1 MKEILLITTGGT
13 IACTPDINGL
23 APAMSAE
30 GLISYVPKLCGLC
43 NITSIEL
50 MNIDS
55 SNMNLQLIAE
65 IAQTIYDNFDAYDGF
80 VITHGTDTLA
90 YTAAGLSYM
99 MSNLTKPVILTGSQ
113 LPIEADDTDAKR
125 NLYDAFCCA
134 CEDFSG
140 VYVSFFDKLI
150 VGTCAK
156 KVRTRSFDAF
166 ESINHPL
173 AAKIENYR
181 VVKPVQH
188 TQKSQKDGELSAFS
202 IDTKMC
208 PDVLVL
214 KIFPGMRTDIFDF
227 VKDHCRGIVLE
238 CYGLGGLPDADGY
251 LLSKIDELN
260 RAGVAVVIST
270 QCTYEGIDLSVYSV
284 GQNLKNRD
292 IIDGGSATTEALT
305 MKLMWALAHYES
317 VQDVKTFLEE
327 SD

>member
-23 APAMSAE
+23 TPAMSAE
-30 GLISYVPKLCGLC
+30 KLISYVPKLSGLC
-43 NITSIEL
+43 NITCIEL

-55 SNMNLQLIAE
+55 SNMNLQLMAE

-99 MSNLTKPVILTGSQ
+99 MSNLSKPVIITGSQ
-113 LPIEADDTDAKR
+113 LPIEAEGTDAKR

-140 VYVSFFDKLI
+140 VYVAFFDRLI

-166 ESINHPL
+166 ESINRPL
-173 AAKIENYR
+173 AAKIENSR
-181 VVKPVQH
+181 VVRTIAH
-188 TQKSQKDGELSAFS
+188 SQKSQKDGGLSAFS

-208 PDVLVL
+208 PDVFVL
-214 KIFPGMRTDIFDF
+214 KIFPSMKTDIFDF
-227 VKDHCRGIVLE
+227 VKDHYRGVVLE
-238 CYGLGGLPDADGY
+238 CYGLGGLPDSDGY
-251 LLSKIDELN
+251 LLAKIDELN

-284 GQNLKNRD
+284 GQNLKNHD
-292 IIDGGSATTEALT
+292 IIDGGNATTESLT
-305 MKLMWALAHYES
+305 MKLMWALAHFKS
-317 VQDVKTFLEE
+317 VEDVKKFFEITG
-327 SD
+327 

>member
-30 GLISYVPKLCGLC
+30 GLISYVPKLMGLC
-43 NITSIEL
+43 NITCIEL

-55 SNMNLQLIAE
+55 SNMNLQLMAE
-65 IAQTIYDNFDAYDGF
+65 IAQTIYDNFNAYDGF

-99 MSNLTKPVILTGSQ
+99 MSNLSKPVILTGSQ
-113 LPIEADDTDAKR
+113 LPIEADGTDAKR

-140 VYVSFFDKLI
+140 VYVAFFDRLI

-188 TQKSQKDGELSAFS
+188 TQKFQKDGELSAFS

-227 VKDHCRGIVLE
+227 VKNHYRGIVLE
-238 CYGLGGLPDADGY
+238 CYGLGGLPDTDGY
-251 LLSKIDELN
+251 VLAKIDELN

-284 GQNLKNRD
+284 GQNLKNHD
-292 IIDGGSATTEALT
+292 IIDGGNATTEALV
-305 MKLMWALAHYES
+305 MKLMWALAHFKS
-317 VQDVKTFLEE
+317 VEDVKKFF
-327 SD
+327 